1 MKQEGEG
8 KEWNDPFF
16 SIGLWKVLS
25 IAHGLYAISYPYIMK
40 DTYVKAHFIIIS

>member
-16 SIGLWKVLS
+16 SIGLWKVLKNEKEE
-25 IAHGLYAISYPYIMK
+25 SYVN
-40 DTYVKAHFIIIS
+40 TTE